1 LAVESGARCGW
12 LVTVAGAAEEI
23 VNGCHV
29 TIPHLL
35 RDRQNMKNIFAKPE
49 NVLTLCGLALADMA
63 LLLSV
68 PQYVPTLHL
77 AKTSFWN
84 GTRINQIRFGSFP
97 DVGLT
102 ELARAEAARHAGTWD
117 AWAFACIALQPGDTD
132 KPVLLVDAGE
142 APVANNVRIVQELRL
157 PNDGF
162 GLYGRPRFSLN
173 VDGNPLPLDEAET
186 TRWLTFLGK
195 GISKLKAAAD
205 NWDRWSIPSPD
216 EMALPAPR

>member
-1 LAVESGARCGW
+1 MGKNL
-12 LVTVAGAAEEI
+12 
-23 VNGCHV
+23 
-29 TIPHLL
+29 
-35 RDRQNMKNIFAKPE
+35 KNIFAKPE

-84 GTRINQIRFGSFP
+84 GTKINQVRFGSYP
-97 DVGLT
+97 DVGLA

-117 AWAFACIALQPGDTD
+117 AWAFASIALQPNDKE

-142 APVANNVRIVQELRL
+142 APVANSVRIIQELRL

-173 VDGNPLPLDEAET
+173 VDGQALPLDEVET
-186 TRWLTFLGK
+186 PRWHAFLHK

-205 NWDRWSIPSPD
+205 NWERWSIPSSD
-216 EMALPAPR
+216 ETALLTPR